1 MAQEKVPLV
10 KKPTER
16 NSRANRADKATNFFF
31 TRDITTRD
39 SVTLTSIGGI
49 SSDTTHS
56 EEQALCRR
64 IDVRKTSIVWCNQES
79 FRFYTLLRRDCDE
92 EHVTAYRQTVEM
104 STLVGRAMPSFLS
117 VLEEL
122 CL

>member
-1 MAQEKVPLV
+1 M
-10 KKPTER
+10 R
-16 NSRANRADKATNFFF
+16 N
-31 TRDITTRD
+31 

-104 STLVGRAMPSFLS
+104 STLVGREQFPAPSPAS
-117 VLEEL
+117 EEL
-122 CL
+122 SWNRPAAPVGPPMIQVYHSPPSLRCR